1 MMRIITGS
9 AKGKKLIT
17 LEGDATRPTSER
29 IKEAIFSSIQFE
41 LENRKVLDLFAGSG
55 QMGLE
60 ALSRGAASAVLA
72 DKSKDAVGVITRN
85 AQKTKLID
93 RARIVNADA
102 TTYLARC
109 TDGPFHLVFLDP
121 PYASGLLPNVLKTL
135 LDKELLTAG
144 ATVVAECGDPAA
156 LFGGD
161 EALAARYSVEKEK
174 RYGAAY
180 VYFLAREIYGKV
192 RCHKCWTL
200 CAVITAAVLSI
211 SGNRVLDM

>member
-1 MMRIITGS
+1 MMHIITGS
-9 AKGKKLIT
+9 ARGVKLETLKG
-17 LEGDATRPTSER
+17 EQTRPTSER
-29 IKEAIFSSIQFE
+29 AKEAIFSMLQFD
-41 LENRKVLDLFAGSG
+41 LEGRRVLDLFAGSG

-93 RARIVNADA
+93 RARILTMDA
-102 TTYLARC
+102 TSYLARC
-109 TDGPFHLVFLDP
+109 AEAPFHLVFLDP
-121 PYASGLLPNVLKTL
+121 PYAAGLLPDVLRTL
-135 LDKELLTAG
+135 LDKKLLSPG
-144 ATVVAECGDPAA
+144 AIVVAECGDPNT

-180 VYFLAREIYGKV
+180 VYFLTPCGEEV
-192 RCHKCWTL
+192 
-200 CAVITAAVLSI
+200 
-211 SGNRVLDM
+211 